1 MPQDVPNKEVVNVDA
16 EENALR
22 KRHDE
27 KESAERDAENQENAE
42 LVHRQHEEILI
53 IIEIFWV

>member
-1 MPQDVPNKEVVNVDA
+1 MPQDVQNKAVVNVYA

-27 KESAERDAENQENAE
+27 KESAEREEENQEIGDAGTQYG
-42 LVHRQHEEILI
+42 HFLI
-53 IIEIFWV
+53 SS